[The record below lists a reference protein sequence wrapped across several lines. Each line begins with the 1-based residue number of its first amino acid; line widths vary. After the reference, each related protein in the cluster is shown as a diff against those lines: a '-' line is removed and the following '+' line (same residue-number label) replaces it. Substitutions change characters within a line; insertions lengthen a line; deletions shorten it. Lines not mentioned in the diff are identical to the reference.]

1 MRRRDVENENGNR
14 LIYYE
19 FDDEASG
26 DEAEGVERERD
37 ESEYGDS
44 GSDGTDV

>member
-1 MRRRDVENENGNR
+1 MRRRDVENDNGNR

-26 DEAEGVERERD
+26 DEAQGVETE
-37 ESEYGDS
+37 GDDP
-44 GSDGTDV
+44 GRGGDDV